1 MTADEK
7 EIPLNVIELIPIL
20 DDMLISFLKKLSTDD
35 WNRQTIA
42 KKWKVKDVAAHLLD
56 GNIRGIS
63 FGRDKHL
70 LEPNITINSDADLVN
85 YLNNLNAEWVLA
97 AKRFSPEL
105 LIEFLDNTN
114 KSHYEYVKTLDP
126 FGKAIFPVSWAGETE
141 SQNWFHIAREYTEK
155 WIHQQQIRDAFNNR
169 DLMTRDLFFP
179 MIDILMFGLPNT
191 FKNVKANDEYTIKI
205 KILTEIGGVW
215 YLKLIAEKWTL
226 LKNHSGEINSEIQIP
241 PDIAWKLFT
250 KSLRPD
256 EIKSEVKF
264 SGDLKY
270 GRLVLEMI
278 SVMA

>member
-7 EIPLNVIELIPIL
+7 EISVNVVELIPIL
-20 DDMLISFLKKLSTDD
+20 DDLLVRFLKSLSKDD

-42 KKWKVKDVAAHLLD
+42 KKWRIKDVAAHLLD

-85 YLNNLNAEWVLA
+85 YLNSLNAEWVLA

-105 LIEFLDNTN
+105 LTEFLDNTN
-114 KSHYEYVKTLDP
+114 KAYYAYVKTLDP

-141 SQNWFHIAREYTEK
+141 SQNRLHIAREYTEK
-155 WIHQQQIRDAFNNR
+155 WIHQQQIRDAFDNQE
-169 DLMTRDLFFP
+169 LMTRGLFFP
-179 MIDILMFGLPNT
+179 MIDILMFGLSNT
-191 FKNVKANDEYTIKI
+191 FKNVKANDGFTIKI
-205 KILTEIGGVW
+205 NILTDIGGIW
-215 YLKLIAEKWTL
+215 YLKLIEDKWTL
-226 LKNHSGEINSEIQIP
+226 LNNHSGEINSEIQIP
-241 PDIAWKLFT
+241 PDTAWKLFT

-256 EIKSEVKF
+256 EIKSEVKL
-264 SGDLKY
+264 SGDLNY
-270 GRLVLEMI
+270 GRLVLGMV

>member
-1 MTADEK
+1 MADEN
-7 EIPLNVIELIPIL
+7 EIPVDLVELIPIL
-20 DDMLISFLKKLSTDD
+20 DDMLISFLKKLSKDD

-70 LEPNITINSDADLVN
+70 LEPDIAIKSEADLVN
-85 YLNNLNAEWVLA
+85 YLNNLNAGWVLA

-114 KSHYEYVKTLDP
+114 KAHYEYVKTLDP
-126 FGKAIFPVSWAGETE
+126 FGRAIFPVSWAGETE
-141 SQNWFHIAREYTEK
+141 SQNRFHIAREYTEK
-155 WIHQQQIRDAFNNR
+155 WIHQQQIRDAFDNQ

-179 MIDILMFGLPNT
+179 MIDILMYGLPNT
-191 FKNVKANDEYTIKI
+191 FKNVKANDGCAIKI
-205 KILTEIGGVW
+205 NILTEIGGAW
-215 YLKLIAEKWTL
+215 YLKLVEDKWTL
-226 LKNHSGEINSEIQIP
+226 LKKHSGEINSEIQIP

-256 EIKSEVKF
+256 DIKSEVKF
-264 SGDLKY
+264 SGDLNY
-270 GRLVLEMI
+270 GNLVLEMV

>member
-7 EIPLNVIELIPIL
+7 EISLNVIELIPIL
-20 DDMLISFLKKLSTDD
+20 DDMLISFLKKLSKDD

-70 LEPNITINSDADLVN
+70 LEPNITISSNADLVN

-114 KSHYEYVKTLDP
+114 KAHYEYVKTLNL
-126 FGKAIFPVSWAGETE
+126 FGKAIFPVGWAGETE

-155 WIHQQQIRDAFNNR
+155 WIHQQQIRDAFDNN
-169 DLMTRDLFFP
+169 DLMTRDLFLP
-179 MIDILMFGLPNT
+179 MINILMFGLPNT
-191 FKNVKANDEYTIKI
+191 FKNVKANDGCTIKI
-205 KILTEIGGVW
+205 NIVTEIGAIW

-226 LKNHSGEINSEIQIP
+226 LKKHSGEINSEIQIP

-256 EIKSEVKF
+256 DIKSEVKF
-264 SGDLKY
+264 SGDLNY
-270 GRLVLEMI
+270 GNLVLEMV

>member
-7 EIPLNVIELIPIL
+7 EIPVNVIELIPIL
-20 DDMLISFLKKLSTDD
+20 DDMLISFLKKLSKDD

-42 KKWKVKDVAAHLLD
+42 KKWEVKDVAAHLLD

-114 KSHYEYVKTLDP
+114 KSHCEYVKTLDP

-155 WIHQQQIRDAFNNR
+155 WIHQQQIRDAFDNR
-169 DLMTRDLFFP
+169 NLMTRDLFFP

-215 YLKLIAEKWTL
+215 YLKFIAEKWTL
-226 LKNHSGEINSEIQIP
+226 LKNHSGQINSEIQIP